1 MKIIFQLFAL
11 SFFTSCAINT
21 SILEKHNY
29 PQELKNKLN
38 SDEIMATRDV
48 MVARGKVYK
57 YGVNEVLTKIK
68 ENRKQED
75 KSLKKQT
82 RKKLCTE
89 LDSINRL
96 LLSYDKK
103 IINGRNNKDN
113 SEFYSEMN
121 RFLELKKEN
130 GFKSTE
136 DYLEWKRHKKTMNSF
151 LFKGVKFQEY
161 YANINWNEK
170 SDIFIH
176 AERHL
181 AYRRY
186 ASKLTLIDIMSYE
199 IVLLLILSL
208 STI

>member
-1 MKIIFQLFAL
+1 MKKILLLFAL
-11 SFFTSCAINT
+11 SFFTSCAVNT
-21 SILEKHNY
+21 SVLEKYNY

-48 MVARGKVYK
+48 MIAGGKVYK
-57 YGVNEVLTKIK
+57 YGVNEVMPKIK

-75 KSLKKQT
+75 KVLKKQT
-82 RKKLCTE
+82 RKKLMAE

-96 LLSYDKK
+96 LLSYNKK

-121 RFLELKKEN
+121 RFLELKTEK
-130 GFKSTE
+130 GFKSSD
-136 DYLEWKRHKKTMNSF
+136 DYLEWKSHRKTINGF
-151 LFKGVKFQEY
+151 LFNGTKSQEY

-170 SDIFIH
+170 SDTFIQ

-186 ASKLTLIDIMSYE
+186 ATFRTLSSILYYDLI
-199 IVLLLILSL
+199 LLLIVASA
-208 STI
+208 TG

>member
-1 MKIIFQLFAL
+1 MKKILFLFAL
-11 SFFTSCAINT
+11 SFFTSCAVNT
-21 SILEKHNY
+21 SVLEKYNY

-48 MVARGKVYK
+48 MVAGGKIYK
-57 YGVNEVLTKIK
+57 YGVNEVMPKIK

-75 KSLKKQT
+75 KALKKQT
-82 RKKLCTE
+82 RKKLKAE

-96 LLSYDKK
+96 LLSYNKK
-103 IINGRNNKDN
+103 IINGRNSKYN

-121 RFLELKKEN
+121 RFLELKKKK
-130 GFKSTE
+130 GFKSSD
-136 DYLEWKRHKKTMNSF
+136 DYLEWKSHRKTINGF
-151 LFKGVKFQEY
+151 LFNGTKSKEY

-170 SDIFIH
+170 SDTFIQ

-186 ASKLTLIDIMSYE
+186 ATFRTLNKILYYE
-199 IVLLLILSL
+199 LILLLIVVSA
-208 STI
+208 TG